1 MEPKDYM
8 LSSNYWISV
17 DTVYR
22 AYGDYTQYTIT
33 KRNNDVYANYGLEDY
48 LTGHAFDALVRKG
61 MGLTNKEIHLR

>member
-8 LSSNYWISV
+8 RYS
-17 DTVYR
+17 
-22 AYGDYTQYTIT
+22 DYTISFDSFYGAYRDYNQYTIV

-48 LTGHAFDALVRKG
+48 LTDALIRRG

>member
-33 KRNNDVYANYGLEDY
+33 KRNNDVYAYYGLEDY
-48 LTGHAFDALVRKG
+48 LPDHFYDAVIRKG